1 MLQKSK
7 DPMGAAIADY
17 FKNGIA
23 GRLRVF
29 SPEFEEDE
37 IPVDTLFRTFDE
49 MPEIEQKALSL
60 ASGRILDVG
69 AGAGC
74 HALALQDMQKD
85 VTAIDIS
92 PLSVETMQKQGVEKA
107 YLCDFFSLTS
117 LTSDN
122 KSPIFDTLLFLMNG
136 SGIIGTVEKLP
147 EFFAYADSILAPDG
161 QILMDSSDIRYV
173 FENEDGSLD
182 IDLNAGYYGQLEY
195 QMQYKRI
202 KGDAFP
208 WLYIDFATLQHY
220 AEQSGWKAE
229 LIIQGDHY
237 DYLARLTR

>member
-107 YLCDFFSLTS
+107 YLCDFFSL
-117 LTSDN
+117 
-122 KSPIFDTLLFLMNG
+122 SPLSATYQSPVFDTLLFLMNG
-136 SGIIGTVEKLP
+136 SGIIDTVDRLP
-147 EFFAYADSILAPDG
+147 EFFTYADSILAPDG

-208 WLYIDFATLQHY
+208 WLYIDFTTLQHY